1 MNIFHVFAKK
11 SLLANRARSVITIV
25 GIILSTAMLTAV
37 TTMTSSIRQYGVA
50 YEKAAVGGWH
60 VRADRIG
67 QASYEE
73 ILSDLRVADS
83 CTLLNVGYA
92 LIPGMESTYK
102 PYFCIQAMNAA
113 FESEM
118 PIVLI
123 EGRMPEKPGEVLI
136 PEHVIIEKDV
146 EETVGDTLTLSV
158 GRRADDQGNV
168 LWQTDEFRYTEYED
182 GTVTVS
188 EHLEGEKKYDFTIVG
203 IYKRPVFEQYM
214 AAGYTV
220 LTVGEPEAFAVSGQ
234 SVEVQTAG
242 QSGDAE
248 TAGKSGEA
256 QTVGQGV
263 EPETA
268 GKSGDEMQPSGDA
281 AGEADD
287 VPAGGETVSERCYDC
302 YLVLNQVKDSLPL
315 YHELDAEGISSGY
328 NYQLLRFYG
337 ISEREDFNDVIYG
350 MGSILIVII
359 VLGSIALIYNA
370 FAISIG
376 ERTKQFGLLNSVGA
390 TRRQM
395 LSAVCYEALLLCV
408 IGIPLGIVSGICGIG
423 ITLSFFRGQLE
434 YLIGSAVGV
443 RMKIYVSTG
452 AVALAAL
459 IGLATVL
466 LSAWLPMQRA
476 LKVSAIDAIRQR
488 KDVRL
493 TKRALRIPR
502 FVDRVFGLEGTI
514 AWKNFKRNR
523 KQYRAT
529 VISLA
534 MSILM
539 FVSVGSFSEYLFGSY
554 RGAVEMST
562 YDISVNLHTENYA
575 DAVSLREQVEGIK
588 GIARMDEVYYQT
600 SQPIVNPEEVLMEE
614 MAEWYSDSAGAA
626 VNICFVP
633 DAVFAEL
640 IAYYGFDAAKYEDAA
655 QPRAIAFHKVRDWD
669 EEGNP
674 KTGTVLQDGCEV
686 VRCAPADR
694 EEMMDETV
702 PGPADE
708 SVSSE
713 KEAMDETVPEPAEG
727 EIRRVTEYHIG
738 DLVGEDPPEPA
749 EFSATCV
756 RLPASDYR
764 VRLVYPLSAADRV
777 AQSLFEENER
787 EEFRGFS
794 GTVYYRAQEHAR
806 ISGEIQAICEEN
818 PNSISYY
825 DMAESEE
832 QNRALYLMVNVFCYG
847 FIILISL
854 ISATNIFH
862 TISTNISLR
871 RREFAMLSSVGMTPA
886 GRRRML
892 RFECLI
898 YGIKGLGCGY
908 LFAAAV
914 TVLMYYLGSG
924 HSMAGFYVAWRY
936 YLIAAVCVFA
946 VVYTTMIYAGRRIR
960 KENLIETLKD
970 DGEG

>member
-37 TTMTSSIRQYGVA
+37 TTMVSSIRQYGIA
-50 YEKAAVGGWH
+50 YEKAAVGSWH

-73 ILSDLRVADS
+73 ILSDHRVADS

-123 EGRMPEKPGEVLI
+123 EGRMPEKPGEILI

-220 LTVGEPEAFAVSGQ
+220 LTVGEPEAFAVSR
-234 SVEVQTAG
+234 
-242 QSGDAE
+242 QSGEAE

-256 QTVGQGV
+256 QTSGQSGEAETAGQGV

-268 GKSGDEMQPSGDA
+268 GQSMEPQTAGKSGEAETAGQGVEPETAGQSMEPQAAGQSGEAQTAGQGVEPETAGQSGDEMQPSGDA

-287 VPAGGETVSERCYDC
+287 EPEDGETVSERCYDC

-359 VLGSIALIYNA
+359 VLGSVALIYNA

-408 IGIPLGIVSGICGIG
+408 VGIPFGIVSGICGIG

-534 MSILM
+534 MSILND
-539 FVSVGSFSEYLFGSY
+539 FSDGS
-554 RGAVEMST
+554 
-562 YDISVNLHTENYA
+562 
-575 DAVSLREQVEGIK
+575 
-588 GIARMDEVYYQT
+588 
-600 SQPIVNPEEVLMEE
+600 
-614 MAEWYSDSAGAA
+614 
-626 VNICFVP
+626 
-633 DAVFAEL
+633 
-640 IAYYGFDAAKYEDAA
+640 
-655 QPRAIAFHKVRDWD
+655 
-669 EEGNP
+669 
-674 KTGTVLQDGCEV
+674 
-686 VRCAPADR
+686 
-694 EEMMDETV
+694 
-702 PGPADE
+702 
-708 SVSSE
+708 
-713 KEAMDETVPEPAEG
+713 
-727 EIRRVTEYHIG
+727 
-738 DLVGEDPPEPA
+738 
-749 EFSATCV
+749 
-756 RLPASDYR
+756 
-764 VRLVYPLSAADRV
+764 
-777 AQSLFEENER
+777 
-787 EEFRGFS
+787 
-794 GTVYYRAQEHAR
+794 
-806 ISGEIQAICEEN
+806 
-818 PNSISYY
+818 
-825 DMAESEE
+825 
-832 QNRALYLMVNVFCYG
+832 
-847 FIILISL
+847 
-854 ISATNIFH
+854 
-862 TISTNISLR
+862 
-871 RREFAMLSSVGMTPA
+871 
-886 GRRRML
+886 
-892 RFECLI
+892 
-898 YGIKGLGCGY
+898 
-908 LFAAAV
+908 
-914 TVLMYYLGSG
+914 
-924 HSMAGFYVAWRY
+924 
-936 YLIAAVCVFA
+936 
-946 VVYTTMIYAGRRIR
+946 
-960 KENLIETLKD
+960 LKD
-970 DGEG
+970 YLLFINSV